1 MSLDAERL
9 RALRAAL
16 TAALTL
22 DDSDTATADEIALV
36 KHFVARADPEPAFIL
51 ETTRH
56 PLIAHIAPA
65 IAATAKR
72 FPDLASA
79 LHRVAAGLPW
89 RYGYGARADL
99 PGLETRMGYAE
110 IVGPAAPFRSKEV
123 CLGVTLLAPQ
133 TVYPA
138 HRHPAVELY
147 RIVAGRPQW
156 TVEDDT
162 RQLEPPAIVLHRS
175 GAAHAMA
182 SKGEAL
188 LAIYSWT
195 GDVVSPS
202 VWRE

>member
-1 MSLDAERL
+1 VSLDAERL

-22 DDSDTATADEIALV
+22 DDSDTATADEIGRV
-36 KHFVARADPEPAFIL
+36 KRFLARADPEPAFVP
-51 ETTRH
+51 EPTRH
-56 PLIAHIAPA
+56 PLLAHVAPVIATVAE
-65 IAATAKR
+65 R
-72 FPDLASA
+72 FPALASA
-79 LHRVAAGLPW
+79 LHHVAAELPW

-110 IVGPAAPFRSKEV
+110 IVGPAAPFRSGEV
-123 CLGVTLLAPQ
+123 CLGVTFLAPG

-156 TVEDDT
+156 TVEDET
-162 RQLEPPAIVLHRS
+162 HQREPPTIILHQS
-175 GAAHAMA
+175 GAVHAMTTE
-182 SKGEAL
+182 GEAL

-195 GDVVSPS
+195 GDIVSPS
-202 VWRE
+202 VWLG